1 MLPRTW
7 EVASDRFNSRT
18 LAYLT
23 MFAAYLKLAVTPMY
37 LFRTGPLIAKLA
49 AGQVSNTEKAYYL
62 LASFLMFTL
71 AYYSGFVSGNQV
83 WTLPS
88 ILEGLAIAGITVLG
102 VVKAFDASGGEE
114 GADFIAQFTCL
125 YVPIS
130 ITTLL
135 VVWSLFWG
143 ITIGFREALIAMSHS
158 HMQFA
163 VNLSRLGADMFS
175 FLGFAAAV
183 TVQGATF
190 YRMSNCLAS
199 VRLLKSGN

>member
-1 MLPRTW
+1 MHI
-7 EVASDRFNSRT
+7 
-18 LAYLT
+18 
-23 MFAAYLKLAVTPMY
+23 
-37 LFRTGPLIAKLA
+37 FRTRPLIEKLA
-49 AGQVSNTEKAYYL
+49 AGKLSNTEKAYYL

-83 WTLPS
+83 WTVPS
-88 ILEGLAIAGITVLG
+88 VLEGMAVAGITVVG

-130 ITTLL
+130 ITTML

-143 ITIGFREALIAMSHS
+143 ITIGFREALIAISES

-163 VNLSRLGADMFS
+163 VNLSRLGADMFN
-175 FLGFAAAV
+175 FLSFAAAV
-183 TVQGATF
+183 IVQGATF
-190 YRMSNCLAS
+190 YRMASCLAN
-199 VRLLKSGN
+199 VRALQNGG